1 MRAILETEMCK
12 ATMKTTKVGYYDKQD
27 TGGEVEAATPWA
39 LLQDARTF
47 DPDEAEVMLTTS
59 MKISVHPAPAPPP
72 QFKLMAVSPSEVP
85 LT

>member
-1 MRAILETEMCK
+1 MGDA
-12 ATMKTTKVGYYDKQD
+12 ATKTTEVGYSDKQD

-47 DPDEAEVMLTTS
+47 DPDEVEVMLTTS
-59 MKISVHPAPAPPP
+59 MKISVHPAPAP
-72 QFKLMAVSPSEVP
+72 QFKIMAVSLLQVP